1 MSRTMYD
8 YAERYITLQDCE
20 VVIDGQS
27 FFYQLYRVSGL
38 QSMFGCES
46 DKYAQFLRNYLS
58 KFKKANVKCYFF
70 FKGGHEDASKMW
82 NKNNPHKT
90 EQFKIGKT
98 AVGNVDYKPLIFTKE
113 VYEQVLEEMH
123 FDYVICQYE
132 SKREC
137 IAFAQ
142 TRNCPIIG
150 FDIEYGFSG
159 VPYIS
164 ANPYAKKLNMARCKV
179 FTLDNLMRKFLI
191 NKEKIAIF
199 IVLTDEYIFPE
210 NHFQNFMEAKN
221 IPLSPQYVRN
231 EKIFDWLSRVDS
243 QIALSQIFEYITS
256 DHQTFFSK
264 KKEEVMAFIRQ
275 QEKPGLPSQYLES
288 QMNLQFVENDPQWF
302 EKGVVTKAVAIPYVN
317 LYRWQTMPGSWAT
330 TDNGASE
337 ALLLSLD
344 IIKYALGLLTNFGK
358 DEFKIVR
365 ETCLGIME
373 EISENM
379 PSNFRKPIYNAIESP
394 FENGWTRVR
403 SLGLFEHFLTE
414 TLPMFDLTTLRR
426 LPEDARLLVIALVYF
441 SHKKPEITINEVCSV
456 LLSYLVLNV
465 LSDPVDGDT
474 GIDNHLILYA
484 DKLAAR
490 RNLAEYLDELAE
502 DDDMVIFDGQRIHT
516 VMEFQLCLQH
526 LNFLNR
532 LCGRPYQS
540 TVYSK
545 TYNGTLVHRILFS
558 LTNQNEGTCAFIE
571 NKLKTAPT
579 VLAFWNRLIGA
590 FDEIN

>member
-1 MSRTMYD
+1 MYD
-8 YAERYITLQDCE
+8 YAERYITLRDCE

-98 AVGNVDYKPLIFTKE
+98 AVGNVDCKPLIFTKE

-142 TRNCPIIG
+142 TRNCPIISY
-150 FDIEYGFSG
+150 DIEYGFSG

-164 ANPYAKKLNMARCKV
+164 ANPHSKEHLNMPRCKV
-179 FTLDNLMRKFLI
+179 FTLDNLM
-191 NKEKIAIF
+191 
-199 IVLTDEYIFPE
+199 
-210 NHFQNFMEAKN
+210 H
-221 IPLSPQYVRN
+221 
-231 EKIFDWLSRVDS
+231 
-243 QIALSQIFEYITS
+243 
-256 DHQTFFSK
+256 
-264 KKEEVMAFIRQ
+264 
-275 QEKPGLPSQYLES
+275 
-288 QMNLQFVENDPQWF
+288 
-302 EKGVVTKAVAIPYVN
+302 
-317 LYRWQTMPGSWAT
+317 
-330 TDNGASE
+330 
-337 ALLLSLD
+337 
-344 IIKYALGLLTNFGK
+344 
-358 DEFKIVR
+358 
-365 ETCLGIME
+365 
-373 EISENM
+373 
-379 PSNFRKPIYNAIESP
+379 
-394 FENGWTRVR
+394 
-403 SLGLFEHFLTE
+403 
-414 TLPMFDLTTLRR
+414 
-426 LPEDARLLVIALVYF
+426 
-441 SHKKPEITINEVCSV
+441 
-456 LLSYLVLNV
+456 
-465 LSDPVDGDT
+465 PVDGDT

-516 VMEFQLCLQH
+516 IVEFQLCLQH